1 MKEEMGKGRIS
12 RFVEN
17 HVYEMLA
24 QLHKAILILGA
35 RQVGKTTLL
44 QSLQKRLESQGEAV
58 RYLNCD
64 LEEERQAIDT
74 TARLLLDRLTT
85 GKEAIFIDEIQR
97 LENPG
102 LTIKILVDLYP
113 RLKILVTGSSS
124 FEMRNRLSD
133 ALTGRYIDFLLYPL
147 SLLEVLAHA
156 GVGNDMALQ
165 KPAADVLL
173 PDILRFGLY
182 PEVYLEPNP
191 AIKQT
196 LLARLVESYLFKDI
210 LAFQRVRYSQGIVDL
225 ARALAYQIGNEVNE
239 NELANRL
246 KLDRKTIV
254 SYIDIL
260 EQAFVVARLSP
271 FSRRPR
277 REIGK
282 QSKIYFLDL
291 GIRNALIGD
300 FNDLSLRPDRGAVWE
315 NFLIVE
321 RYKYYLNRG
330 QRVQGRFWRTYGGA
344 EVDYIE
350 EGAAGQ
356 IQAYEFKFSGSE
368 LGRGADAFRRAYAS
382 AVQLVNQDNYLD
394 FIQGK
399 RGWDCE
405 Q

>member
-1 MKEEMGKGRIS
+1 MIP

-17 HVYEMLA
+17 RVFEMLSH
-24 QLHKAILILGA
+24 LHKAILILGA

-44 QSLQKRLESQGEAV
+44 QSLQKRLESQGEVV

-64 LEEERQAIDT
+64 LEEERRAIDT
-74 TARLLLDRLTT
+74 TARLLLDRLTV
-85 GKEAIFIDEIQR
+85 GQNAIFIDEIQR

-102 LTIKILVDLYP
+102 LTLKILVDLYP

-124 FEMRNRLSD
+124 FELRNRLSD
-133 ALTGRYIDFLLYPL
+133 ALTGRYLDFLLYPL
-147 SLLEVLAHA
+147 SLLEVLTYA
-156 GVGNDMALQ
+156 GVGGDLALQ
-165 KPAADVLL
+165 KPGADVLL
-173 PDILRFGLY
+173 PSILRFGLY

-196 LLARLVESYLFKDI
+196 LLAKLVESYLFKDI
-210 LAFQRVRYSQGIVDL
+210 LAFQRVRYSQAIVDL

-246 KLDRKTIV
+246 KIDRKTVV

-260 EQAFVVARLSP
+260 EQAFVVTRLPP
-271 FSRRPR
+271 FSRNPR

-315 NFLIVE
+315 NFLVIE
-321 RYKYYLNRG
+321 RYKHYLNQGRWA
-330 QRVQGRFWRTYGGA
+330 QGRFWRTYGGA
-344 EVDYIE
+344 EVDFIE
-350 EGAAGQ
+350 EGQAGE
-356 IQAYEFKFSGSE
+356 IRAYEFKFGALE
-368 LGRGADAFRRAYAS
+368 LGRGADAFSRAYDS
-382 AVQLVNQDNYLD
+382 PVRLVNQENYLD

-399 RGWDCE
+399 
-405 Q
+405 